1 MTEMSPEKENKSTAP
16 PKVLVKDEEE
26 GVVKAAA
33 AKDEQPELRKYKW
46 LAALFMVAFLVSI
59 STNAGLIIAIVT
71 KSVGTPAQKH
81 MYAVSLT
88 NELDSAND
96 SVVAMVPCVE
106 VVEAIASI
114 QNGGTDQGLVMIPL
128 CDGEFATPSMSAAHY
143 QVNEESFGLEQV
155 LLSGDRSVDNLSHDV
170 SCETSMAACE
180 SRPGLL
186 CNVLP
191 SVATGSSPQAPSFE
205 DAFDGDL
212 RRRRMHAGLER
223 LNAEECKIRGCDSHC
238 PSVAHK

>member
-1 MTEMSPEKENKSTAP
+1 MTEMSPEKENKSTPP
-16 PKVLVKDEEE
+16 PKVLVIDEEE

-33 AKDEQPELRKYKW
+33 GKDELLELRKYKW

-128 CDGEFATPSMSAAHY
+128 GDGEFATPSMSAAHY

-155 LLSGDRSVDNLSHDV
+155 LVSGNRSVGNLSYDV

-180 SRPGLL
+180 SHPGLH
-186 CNVLP
+186 CHVLP
-191 SVATGSSPQAPSFE
+191 SLATASSPQVLSFE
-205 DAFDGDL
+205 DAFDGNV
-212 RRRRMHAGLER
+212 RRRMHHWPSHQAMGRKGHESVECLSGLTCHGR
-223 LNAEECKIRGCDSHC
+223 
-238 PSVAHK
+238 